1 MNKRYLEML
10 EDIETVEVQESSKKE
25 VKVDDNVLIVDSLN
39 TFIRSF
45 AAINHLNPNLVP
57 IGGLTGYLRSL
68 GYVINLVRP
77 TRVILVFDGKGSST
91 NKKYIYPEYKA
102 NRGLSRITNWDTY
115 ESHEDES
122 ESMKTQLVRL
132 IHYLRCLP
140 VDIVSIDKIEA
151 DDVIGYITKRLTN
164 NVTIVSSDKDYLQLV
179 NEKVTVFSPIKKIF
193 YTPQVIKKEFGI
205 SATNFLIQKI
215 LLGDSGDNVPGVF
228 RLGLKTLVKEFPEL
242 GSDTPFTIEEVLK
255 KAETG
260 KKKVHDS
267 ILNFKHQFPINKQLM
282 DLHNPNIPLEGIE
295 EIHAVLEN
303 PEKGFH
309 PSDFQELYDTDNLG
323 NSINNVQSWL
333 YNNFHQLSKY
343 TH

>member
-151 DDVIGYITKRLTN
+151 DDVIGYITKILTN

-205 SATNFLIQKI
+205 SATNFLTQKI

-295 EIHAVLEN
+295 EIHKVLEN

>member
-10 EDIETVEVQESSKKE
+10 EDIEIVEDKPLQKQQP
-25 VKVDDNVLIVDSLN
+25 KVNDNVLIIDSLN

-115 ESHEDES
+115 ESQDDES
-122 ESMKTQLVRL
+122 ESMKTQLIRL
-132 IHYLRCLP
+132 VHYLRCLP
-140 VDIVSIDKIEA
+140 VDILSIDKIEA

-164 NVTIVSSDKDYLQLV
+164 NVTIMSSDKDYLQLV
-179 NEKVTVFSPIKKIF
+179 NDKVTVFSPIKKIF
-193 YTPQVIKKEFGI
+193 YTPSVVKKEFGV
-205 SATNFLIQKI
+205 SATNFLTQKI
-215 LLGDSGDNVPGVF
+215 LLGDSGDNVPGVY

-242 GSDTPFTIEEVLK
+242 ESDNLLTVEEIIK
-255 KAETG
+255 KCETG
-260 KKKVHDS
+260 KKKIHDS
-267 ILNFKHQFPINKQLM
+267 IINFKHQFPINKQLM
-282 DLHNPNIPLEGIE
+282 DLHNPNIPIEGID
-295 EIHAVLEN
+295 EINRILDN

-309 PSDFQELYDTDNLG
+309 PSDFQELYDNDNLG

-343 TH
+343 TN